1 MKKVCVITGTRAEYG
16 LLYWTLKALEE
27 EPTIHLQICVTGM
40 HLSPEFGLTYQQIE
54 ADGFTI
60 DYKVETLLSSDTG
73 TAIAKSIG
81 LGTIG
86 FADAFQQLQP
96 DVILVVGDRFE
107 ILAAVTAA
115 LAARIPV
122 AHCHGG
128 ELTLGAID
136 DAIRHAIT
144 KMAHLHFVS
153 TSTYQKRI
161 LQLGEQKERVRVVGA
176 LGLENIKQQLI
187 SKVDFEKKIGRPLAN
202 QNFIITYHPET
213 LYDTNLE
220 NQMTALFDSLDQ
232 LTNTLL
238 IFTQPNAD
246 HQGRLINQKIKA
258 YVLANKD
265 RAVFFPTLG
274 SKAYLTAL
282 SLVDLVIGNSSSGII
297 EAPSFK
303 TPTINI
309 GNRQK
314 GRIQASTVVNTPP
327 ETKAIT
333 KAIKQGLEMIQDTSV
348 LNIKNPY
355 EVEYPSRLIL
365 DTILSTPLDN
375 ILSKNFNDLNFSDV

>member
-16 LLYWTLKALEE
+16 LLYWTLKALEK
-27 EPTIHLQICVTGM
+27 EPKIDLQICVTGM

-96 DVILVVGDRFE
+96 DIVLVVGDRFE
-107 ILAAVTAA
+107 ILAATTAA
-115 LAARIPV
+115 LAVRIPV

-128 ELTLGAID
+128 ELTFGAID

-144 KMAHLHFVS
+144 KMSHLHFVS
-153 TSTYQKRI
+153 TVQYEKRI
-161 LQLGEQKERVRVVGA
+161 LQLGEEKERVRIVGA

-187 SKVDFEKKIGRPLAN
+187 SKAAFEEKIGRSLAD

-213 LYDTNLE
+213 LSGRSVE
-220 NQMTALFDSLDQ
+220 EQMTALFESLDQ
-232 LTNTLL
+232 FPKALL

-258 YVLANKD
+258 YVSANKE

-274 SKAYLTAL
+274 TKAYLTAL

-297 EAPSFK
+297 EAPSFE

-309 GNRQK
+309 GDRQK
-314 GRIQASTVVNTPP
+314 GRIQASTVINTPS
-327 ETKAIT
+327 EAKAIQN
-333 KAIKQGLEMIQDTSV
+333 AIKHGLEMIQDKSV
-348 LNIKNPY
+348 LKSKNPY
-355 EVEYPSRLIL
+355 EGEQPSRLIL
-365 DTILSTPLDN
+365 NTLLSTPLDN
-375 ILSKNFNDLNFSDV
+375 LLFKTFSDV

>member
-16 LLYWTLKALEE
+16 LLYWTLKALQK

-54 ADGFTI
+54 TDGFTI

-86 FADAFQQLQP
+86 FADAFQHLQP
-96 DVILVVGDRFE
+96 DIVLVVGDRFE
-107 ILAAVTAA
+107 ILAAATAA
-115 LAARIPV
+115 LATRIPV

-128 ELTLGAID
+128 ELTFGAID

-144 KMAHLHFVS
+144 KMSHLHFVS
-153 TSTYQKRI
+153 TSQYEKRI
-161 LQLGEQKERVRVVGA
+161 LQLGEEKERVIIVGA

-187 SKVDFEKKIGRPLAN
+187 SKEAFEEKIGRSLAD

-213 LYDTNLE
+213 LSGRSVKE
-220 NQMTALFDSLDQ
+220 QMNALFESLDQ
-232 LTNTLL
+232 FPNAFL

-246 HQGRLINQKIKA
+246 HQGRLINQKIMA
-258 YVLANKD
+258 YVLANKE

-274 SKAYLTAL
+274 AKAYLTAL

-309 GNRQK
+309 GDRQK
-314 GRIQASTVVNTPP
+314 GRIQASTVLNTPS
-327 ETKAIT
+327 EAKAI
-333 KAIKQGLEMIQDTSV
+333 KNAIKQGLEMIQDKSV
-348 LNIKNPY
+348 LKSKNPY
-355 EVEYPSRLIL
+355 EGNQPSRLIL
-365 DTILSTPLDN
+365 NSLLSTPLDN
-375 ILSKNFNDLNFSDV
+375 LLFKTFSDV

>member
-16 LLYWTLKALEE
+16 LLYWTLKALEK
-27 EPTIHLQICVTGM
+27 EPEIDLQICVTGM

-96 DVILVVGDRFE
+96 DIVLVVGDRFE
-107 ILAAVTAA
+107 ILAATTAA
-115 LAARIPV
+115 LAVRIPV

-128 ELTLGAID
+128 ELTFGAID

-144 KMAHLHFVS
+144 KMSHLHFVS
-153 TSTYQKRI
+153 TAQYEKRI
-161 LQLGEQKERVRVVGA
+161 LQLGEEKERVRIVGA

-187 SKVDFEKKIGRPLAN
+187 SKAAFEEKIGRSLAD
-202 QNFIITYHPET
+202 QNFIVTYHPET
-213 LYDTNLE
+213 LSGRSVE
-220 NQMTALFDSLDQ
+220 EQMTALFESLDQ
-232 LTNTLL
+232 FPKALL

-258 YVLANKD
+258 YVSANKE

-274 SKAYLTAL
+274 TKAYLTAL

-309 GNRQK
+309 GDRQK
-314 GRIQASTVVNTPP
+314 GRIQASTVINTPQ
-327 ETKAIT
+327 EAKAIQN
-333 KAIKQGLEMIQDTSV
+333 AIKQGLEMIQDKSA
-348 LNIKNPY
+348 IKSKNPY
-355 EVEYPSRLIL
+355 EGEQPSRLIL
-365 DTILSTPLDN
+365 NTLLSTPLDN
-375 ILSKNFNDLNFSDV
+375 LLFKTFSDV

>member
-16 LLYWTLKALEE
+16 LLYWTLKALEK
-27 EPTIHLQICVTGM
+27 EPAVDLQICVTGM

-115 LAARIPV
+115 LAMRIPV

-128 ELTLGAID
+128 ELTKGAID
-136 DAIRHAIT
+136 EAIRHSIT
-144 KMAHLHFVS
+144 KMSHLHFVS
-153 TSTYQKRI
+153 TSEYKKRVI
-161 LQLGEQKERVRVVGA
+161 QLGEAENRVFEVGA
-176 LGLENIKQQLI
+176 LGLENIDQKLI
-187 SKVDFEKKIGRPLAN
+187 SKEEFEKRIGRPLAQ

-213 LYDTNLE
+213 LSKTPIEEQL
-220 NQMTALFDSLDQ
+220 MALFDALDQ
-232 LTNTLL
+232 FPDTLL
-238 IFTQPNAD
+238 VFTQPNAD
-246 HQGRLINQKIKA
+246 HQGRLINEKINT
-258 YVLANKD
+258 YVAQNIE

-274 SKAYLTAL
+274 NSAYLTAL
-282 SLVDLVIGNSSSGII
+282 SLMDLVIGNSSSGII
-297 EAPSFK
+297 EAPSFG

-314 GRIQASTVVNTPP
+314 GRVQAKSIINAPAVKKDII
-327 ETKAIT
+327 KAIES
-333 KAIKQGLEMIQDTSV
+333 GLN
-348 LNIKNPY
+348 LNKRNKMNSIINPY
-355 EVEYPSRLIL
+355 KGEFPSKVIVEKLRSIEPKGLM
-365 DTILSTPLDN
+365 N
-375 ILSKNFNDLNFSDV
+375 KAFNDLNESYV

>member
-16 LLYWTLKALEE
+16 LLYWTLKALEK
-27 EPTIHLQICVTGM
+27 EPKIDLQICVTGM

-96 DVILVVGDRFE
+96 DIVLVVGDRFE
-107 ILAAVTAA
+107 ILAATTAA
-115 LAARIPV
+115 LAVRIPV

-128 ELTLGAID
+128 ELTFGAID

-144 KMAHLHFVS
+144 KMSHLHFVS
-153 TSTYQKRI
+153 TAQYEKRI
-161 LQLGEQKERVRVVGA
+161 LQLGEEKERVRIVGA

-187 SKVDFEKKIGRPLAN
+187 SKAAFEEKIGRSLAD

-213 LYDTNLE
+213 LSGRSVE
-220 NQMTALFDSLDQ
+220 EQMTVLFESLDQ
-232 LTNTLL
+232 FPKALL

-258 YVLANKD
+258 YVSANKE

-274 SKAYLTAL
+274 TKAYLTAL

-297 EAPSFK
+297 EAPSFE

-309 GNRQK
+309 GDRQK
-314 GRIQASTVVNTPP
+314 GRIQASTVINTPS
-327 ETKAIT
+327 EAKAIQN
-333 KAIKQGLEMIQDTSV
+333 AIKHGLEMIQDKSV
-348 LNIKNPY
+348 LKSKNPY
-355 EVEYPSRLIL
+355 EGEQPSRLIL
-365 DTILSTPLDN
+365 NTLLSTPLDN
-375 ILSKNFNDLNFSDV
+375 LLFKTFSDV

>member
-16 LLYWTLKALEE
+16 LLYWTLKALEK

-96 DVILVVGDRFE
+96 DIALVVGDRFE
-107 ILAAVTAA
+107 ILAATTAA

-128 ELTLGAID
+128 ELTFGAID

-144 KMAHLHFVS
+144 KMSHLHFVS
-153 TSTYQKRI
+153 TSQYEKRI
-161 LQLGEQKERVRVVGA
+161 LQLGEEKERVINVGA

-187 SKVDFEKKIGRPLAN
+187 SKAAFEEKIGRSLAD

-213 LYDTNLE
+213 LSVRSVEEQINTLLE
-220 NQMTALFDSLDQ
+220 SLDQ
-232 LTNTLL
+232 FPNALL

-258 YVLANKD
+258 YVLANKE

-274 SKAYLTAL
+274 PKAYLTAL

-309 GNRQK
+309 GDRQK
-314 GRIQASTVVNTPP
+314 GRIQASTVINTPL
-327 ETKAIT
+327 EIKAIT
-333 KAIKQGLEMIQDTSV
+333 NAIKQGLEMIQDKSV
-348 LNIKNPY
+348 LKNKNPY
-355 EVEYPSRLIL
+355 EGVQPSQVIL
-365 DTILSTPLDN
+365 NTLLSTPLDN
-375 ILSKNFNDLNFSDV
+375 LLFKTFSDV

>member
-16 LLYWTLKALEE
+16 LLYWTLKALEK
-27 EPTIHLQICVTGM
+27 EPKIDLQICITGM
-40 HLSPEFGLTYQQIE
+40 HLSPEFDHTYKQIE

-81 LGTIG
+81 IGTMG

-96 DVILVVGDRFE
+96 DIILVVGDRFE

-115 LAARIPV
+115 LATRIPV

-128 ELTLGAID
+128 ELTFGAID

-144 KMAHLHFVS
+144 KMSHLHFVS
-153 TSTYQKRI
+153 TAQYEKRI
-161 LQLGEQKERVRVVGA
+161 LQLGEEKDRVRIVGA

-187 SKVDFEKKIGRPLAN
+187 SKAAFEEKIGRSLGD

-213 LYDTNLE
+213 LSDINLE

-232 LTNTLL
+232 FPNALL

-246 HQGRLINQKIKA
+246 HQGRQINQKIKA

-309 GNRQK
+309 GDRQK
-314 GRIQASTVVNTPP
+314 GRIQAKSVINALP
-327 ETKAIT
+327 EP
-333 KAIKQGLEMIQDTSV
+333 KAIKNAIRQGLEMIHDKSV
-348 LNIKNPY
+348 QNIINPY
-355 EVEYPSRLIL
+355 EGNKPSNLIL
-365 DTILSTPLDN
+365 STILSTSLN
-375 ILSKNFNDLNFSDV
+375 NLLFKTFNDLNTSNV

>member
-16 LLYWTLKALEE
+16 LLYWTLKALEK
-27 EPTIHLQICVTGM
+27 EPKIDLQICVTGM

-96 DVILVVGDRFE
+96 DIVLVVGDRFE
-107 ILAAVTAA
+107 ILAATTAA
-115 LAARIPV
+115 LADRIPV

-128 ELTLGAID
+128 ELTFGAID

-144 KMAHLHFVS
+144 KMSHLHFVS
-153 TSTYQKRI
+153 TAQYEKRI
-161 LQLGEQKERVRVVGA
+161 LQLGEEKERVRIVGA

-187 SKVDFEKKIGRPLAN
+187 SKAAFEEKIGRSLAD

-213 LYDTNLE
+213 LSGRSVE
-220 NQMTALFDSLDQ
+220 EQMTVLFESLDQ
-232 LTNTLL
+232 FPKALL

-258 YVLANKD
+258 YVSANKE

-274 SKAYLTAL
+274 TKAYLTAL

-297 EAPSFK
+297 EAPSFE

-309 GNRQK
+309 GDRQK
-314 GRIQASTVVNTPP
+314 GRIQASTVINTPS
-327 ETKAIT
+327 EAKAIQN
-333 KAIKQGLEMIQDTSV
+333 AIKHGLEMIQDKSV
-348 LNIKNPY
+348 LKSKNPY
-355 EVEYPSRLIL
+355 EGEQPSRLIL
-365 DTILSTPLDN
+365 NTLLSTPLDN
-375 ILSKNFNDLNFSDV
+375 LLFKTFSDV

>member
-1 MKKVCVITGTRAEYG
+1 MKRVCVITGTRAEYG
-16 LLYWTLKALEE
+16 LLYWTLKALEK
-27 EPTIHLQICVTGM
+27 EPAIDLQICATGM

-96 DVILVVGDRFE
+96 DVILVVGDRYE

-153 TSTYQKRI
+153 TTAYQKRV

-176 LGLENIKQQLI
+176 LGLENIQQQLI
-187 SKVDFEKKIGRPLAN
+187 SKANFEEKIGRPLAN

-213 LYDTNLE
+213 LSDINLE

-232 LTNTLL
+232 FPNALL

-246 HQGRLINQKIKA
+246 HQGRKINQKIKA

-309 GNRQK
+309 GDRQK

-333 KAIKQGLEMIQDTSV
+333 KAIKQGLEMIQDNEIQNS
-348 LNIKNPY
+348 KNPY
-355 EVEYPSRLIL
+355 EGEHPSHLIL
-365 DTILSTPLDN
+365 EIILAFPTDHL
-375 ILSKNFNDLNFSDV
+375 LSKNFNDLNFSDV

>member
-16 LLYWTLKALEE
+16 LLYWTLKALEK
-27 EPTIHLQICVTGM
+27 EPAVDLQICVTGM

-96 DVILVVGDRFE
+96 DVIL
-107 ILAAVTAA
+107 AAVTAA
-115 LAARIPV
+115 LAMRIPV

-128 ELTLGAID
+128 ELTKGAID
-136 DAIRHAIT
+136 EAIRHSIT
-144 KMAHLHFVS
+144 KMSHLHFVS
-153 TSTYQKRI
+153 TSEYKKRVI
-161 LQLGEQKERVRVVGA
+161 QLGEAENRVFEVGA
-176 LGLENIKQQLI
+176 LGLENIDQKLI
-187 SKVDFEKKIGRPLAN
+187 SKEEFEKRIGRPLAQ

-213 LYDTNLE
+213 LSKTPIEEQL
-220 NQMTALFDSLDQ
+220 MALFDALDQ
-232 LTNTLL
+232 FPDTLL
-238 IFTQPNAD
+238 VFTQPNAD
-246 HQGRLINQKIKA
+246 HQGRLINEKINT
-258 YVLANKD
+258 YVAQNIE

-274 SKAYLTAL
+274 NSAYLTAL
-282 SLVDLVIGNSSSGII
+282 SLMDLVIGNSSSGII
-297 EAPSFK
+297 EAPSFG

-314 GRIQASTVVNTPP
+314 GRVQAKSIINAPAVKKDII
-327 ETKAIT
+327 KAIES
-333 KAIKQGLEMIQDTSV
+333 GLN
-348 LNIKNPY
+348 LNKRNKMNSIINPY
-355 EVEYPSRLIL
+355 KGEFPSKVIVEKLRSIEPKGLM
-365 DTILSTPLDN
+365 N
-375 ILSKNFNDLNFSDV
+375 KAFNDLNESYV

>member
-16 LLYWTLKALEE
+16 LLYWTLKALEK
-27 EPTIHLQICVTGM
+27 EPTIDLQICVTGM

-86 FADAFQQLQP
+86 FADAFEQLQP
-96 DVILVVGDRFE
+96 DVILVVGDRYE

-153 TSTYQKRI
+153 TAAYQKRV
-161 LQLGEQKERVRVVGA
+161 LQLGEEKERVRVVGA
-176 LGLENIKQQLI
+176 LGLENIQQQLI
-187 SKVDFEKKIGRPLAN
+187 SQADFEEKIGRPLAQ

-213 LYDTNLE
+213 LSEINLE
-220 NQMTALFDSLDQ
+220 NQMTALFDALDQ
-232 LTNTLL
+232 FPNALL

-246 HQGRLINQKIKA
+246 HQGRQINQKIKA
-258 YVLANKD
+258 YVLANKN

-333 KAIKQGLEMIQDTSV
+333 KAIKQGLKMIQDNSI
-348 LNIKNPY
+348 LNNKNPY
-355 EVEYPSRLIL
+355 EGEHPSRLIL
-365 DTILSTPLDN
+365 ETILSTPLDN
-375 ILSKNFNDLNFSDV
+375 LLSKKFNDLNFSDV

>member
-16 LLYWTLKALEE
+16 LLYWTLKALEK
-27 EPTIHLQICVTGM
+27 EPKIDLQICVTGM

-96 DVILVVGDRFE
+96 DIVLVVGDRFE
-107 ILAAVTAA
+107 ILAATTAA
-115 LAARIPV
+115 LAVRIPV

-128 ELTLGAID
+128 ELTFGAID

-144 KMAHLHFVS
+144 KMSHLHFVS
-153 TSTYQKRI
+153 TAQYEKRI
-161 LQLGEQKERVRVVGA
+161 LQLGEEKERVRIVGA

-187 SKVDFEKKIGRPLAN
+187 SKAAFEEKIGRSLAD

-213 LYDTNLE
+213 LSGRSVE
-220 NQMTALFDSLDQ
+220 EQMTAMFESLDQ
-232 LTNTLL
+232 FPKALL

-258 YVLANKD
+258 YVSANKE

-274 SKAYLTAL
+274 TKAYLTAL

-297 EAPSFK
+297 EAPSFE

-309 GNRQK
+309 GDRQK
-314 GRIQASTVVNTPP
+314 GRIQASSVINTPS
-327 ETKAIT
+327 ESKAIQN
-333 KAIKQGLEMIQDTSV
+333 AIKHGLEMIQDKSV
-348 LNIKNPY
+348 LKSKNPY
-355 EVEYPSRLIL
+355 EGKQPSRLIL
-365 DTILSTPLDN
+365 NTLLSTTLDN
-375 ILSKNFNDLNFSDV
+375 LLFKTFSDV

>member
-1 MKKVCVITGTRAEYG
+1 MKKVCVITGTRADYG
-16 LLYWTLKALEE
+16 LLYWTLKALEKE
-27 EPTIHLQICVTGM
+27 NEIQLQICATGM

-54 ADGFTI
+54 ADGFNI

-86 FADAFQQLQP
+86 FSDAFQQLQP
-96 DVILVVGDRFE
+96 DIILVVGDRYE

-115 LAARIPV
+115 LTTRIPV

-153 TSTYQKRI
+153 TAAYQKRV
-161 LQLGEQKERVRVVGA
+161 LQLGEQKERIRVVGA
-176 LGLENIKQQLI
+176 LGLENIKQHII
-187 SKVDFEKKIGRPLAN
+187 SQAEFEEKIGRPLAN

-213 LYDTNLE
+213 LSSLSLKS
-220 NQMTALFDSLDQ
+220 QMSALFDSLDQ
-232 LTNTLL
+232 FPDTFL

-246 HQGRLINQKIKA
+246 PKGRQINQMIKT

-274 SKAYLTAL
+274 NRAYLTAL

-309 GNRQK
+309 GDRQK
-314 GRIQASTVVNTPP
+314 GRIKAKSVLDAPP
-327 ETKAIT
+327 ETIAIT
-333 KAIKQGLEMIQDTSV
+333 DAIKRGLKMKQDTSL
-348 LNIKNPY
+348 LNSKNPY
-355 EVEYPSRLIL
+355 EGDYPSRLIL
-365 DTILSTPLDN
+365 ETILEQHTENL
-375 ILSKNFNDLNFSDV
+375 LSKNFNDLNFSDV